1 MYQLRIRILAH
12 QDADEIFEYY
22 SGINLSLAMHFLSA
36 LYTEID
42 TVAKNPELFQL
53 KYKNT
58 KVRYLRK
65 FPYGIHYRIVEEEFI
80 EILSIIHTSRNSKIW
95 KKRND

>member
-1 MYQLRIRILAH
+1 MLAH
-12 QDADEIFEYY
+12 QNADEIFEYY
-22 SGINLSLAMHFLSA
+22 SGINLSLAMRFLSE
-36 LYTEID
+36 LYKEID

-65 FPYGIHYRIVEEEFI
+65 FPYGIYYRIVDEELI
-80 EILSIIHTSRNSKIW
+80 EILSVIHTNRNPKIW
-95 KKRND
+95 TKRNR

>member
-1 MYQLRIRILAH
+1 M
-12 QDADEIFEYY
+12 
-22 SGINLSLAMHFLSA
+22 SLAMRFLSE

-65 FPYGIHYRIVEEEFI
+65 FPYGIYYRIVDEELI
-80 EILSIIHTSRNSKIW
+80 EILSVIHTNRNPKIW
-95 KKRND
+95 TKRNR